1 LKITENQPLVSN
13 KIPTTQLQNDYA
25 TDDKIYQDK
34 VAVNINNKKL
44 SNLFFDY
51 SKELIKKYKFIR
63 RTRGDGNCFYRAF
76 AFGYLEKNLN
86 NTKELERFR
95 QLTYDLKDQ
104 LVKLGYLEFT
114 LEDVR
119 DVVIEIIDNI
129 RKEADEKSLIENFCS
144 ALYSEYFVAYL
155 R

>member
-1 LKITENQPLVSN
+1 M
-13 KIPTTQLQNDYA
+13 
-25 TDDKIYQDK
+25 
-34 VAVNINNKKL
+34 
-44 SNLFFDY
+44 
-51 SKELIKKYKFIR
+51 KKYKYIR

-76 AFGYLEKNLN
+76 AFGYLEQNLN
-86 NTKELERFR
+86 NQIELARFR

-104 LVKLGYLEFT
+104 LVKLGYQEFT

-129 RKEADEKSLIENFCS
+129 RKEGNEQGLIENFCLPS
-144 ALYSEYFVAYL
+144 YSDYFVAYL

>member
-1 LKITENQPLVSN
+1 M
-13 KIPTTQLQNDYA
+13 
-25 TDDKIYQDK
+25 
-34 VAVNINNKKL
+34 
-44 SNLFFDY
+44 
-51 SKELIKKYKFIR
+51 R

-86 NTKELERFR
+86 NGKELERFR

-104 LVKLGYLEFT
+104 LVKLGYQEFT

-129 RKEADEKSLIENFCS
+129 RKEGDEKCLIDNFCS
-144 ALYSEYFVAYL
+144 ISYSEYFVAYL

>member
-1 LKITENQPLVSN
+1 MFVFE
-13 KIPTTQLQNDYA
+13 
-25 TDDKIYQDK
+25 
-34 VAVNINNKKL
+34 
-44 SNLFFDY
+44 
-51 SKELIKKYKFIR
+51 KELMKKYKYIR

-76 AFGYLEKNLN
+76 AFGYLEKSLKNA
-86 NTKELERFR
+86 KELERFR

-104 LVKLGYLEFT
+104 LVKLGYPEFT

-129 RKEADEKSLIENFCS
+129 RKEGDEKSLIDSFCS
-144 ALYSEYFVAYL
+144 PSYSDYFVAYL